1 METQS
6 ERDIFEIIAKVLEVI
21 PEDEKVLINS
31 LNKYLDKLAFMPPEY
46 LFGYHSWGPLANILN
61 KNIPDVKEE
70 WQIKIRDII
79 NG

>member
-1 METQS
+1 MEKQS

-46 LFGYHSWGPLANILN
+46 LFCYHSWGPFANILN